1 MVTKRPALGKGLGA
15 LLPDIEKEDQKNF
28 LSCGIEEIS
37 PSKYQP
43 RKGFDERKLAELAD
57 SIKEKGIIEP
67 LIVRKIDGG
76 YELIVGERRWR
87 AAQRAGIREIPVIV
101 RDVTTGEAM
110 ELALIEN
117 LQREDLN
124 PLEEAEAYK
133 RLMEEFQYTQE
144 ELAKRIGK
152 DRTTVANAVRLLKL
166 PQGIKAHLADETIS
180 SGHARAFLGLDTQEM
195 QNMACAKVI
204 KRGLSVRETERLV
217 KRLNVQRS
225 KGDMDEKPVSEEDI
239 HLGYL
244 EETLRKFLGT
254 QVRIP
259 KRGRKGKIEIE
270 FYSKDDLERIVEII
284 MGSPPEAPDELS
296 HDPVD

>member
-15 LLPDIEKEDQKNF
+15 LIPDIEKEDRKNF
-28 LSCGIEEIS
+28 FLCGIEEIS

-43 RKGFDERKLAELAD
+43 RKGFDEVKLDELAA

-87 AAQRAGIREIPVIV
+87 AAQRAGIKEVPVIL
-101 RDVTTGEAM
+101 RDVTPGEAL

-133 RLMEEFQYTQE
+133 RLMDEFHHTQE

-166 PQGIKAHLADETIS
+166 PEEIKASLSDESITN
-180 SGHARAFLGLDTQEM
+180 GHARALLGLDTPDEQKA
-195 QNMACAKVI
+195 ACKEII

-217 KRLNVQRS
+217 KRIALRKS
-225 KGDMDEKPVSEEDI
+225 KPDADLRPSREEDLLI
-239 HLGYL
+239 RNL
-244 EETLRKFLGT
+244 EETLRRFLGT

-259 KRGRKGKIEIE
+259 KKGRKGKIEIE
-270 FYSKDDLERIVEII
+270 FYSDEDLERIIERI
-284 MGSPPEAPDELS
+284 MGASP
-296 HDPVD
+296 

>member
-1 MVTKRPALGKGLGA
+1 MATKRPALGKGLGA
-15 LLPDIEKEDQKNF
+15 LIPDVEKEDRKNF
-28 LSCGIEEIS
+28 FLCGIEEIS

-43 RKGFDERKLAELAD
+43 RKGFDEVKLDELAA
-57 SIKEKGIIEP
+57 SIQEKGIIEP

-87 AAQRAGIREIPVIV
+87 AAQRAGIKEVPVIV
-101 RDVTTGEAM
+101 RDVSTGEAL

-133 RLMEEFQYTQE
+133 RLMEEFQYKQE

-152 DRTTVANAVRLLKL
+152 DRTTVANALRLLKL
-166 PQGIKAHLADETIS
+166 PQEIKAYVADEAIS
-180 SGHARAFLGLDTQEM
+180 SGHARALLGLDSPEEQK
-195 QNMACAKVI
+195 MACMKVI

-217 KRLNVQRS
+217 RRLNLQPS
-225 KGDMDEKPVSEEDI
+225 KEDAAEEPPSEEEL
-239 HLGYL
+239 HLEYL
-244 EETLRKFLGT
+244 QETLRKFLGT

-259 KRGRKGKIEIE
+259 KKGRRGKIEIE
-270 FYSKDDLERIVEII
+270 FYTEEDLERIVELI
-284 MGSPPEAPDELS
+284 MGSLP
-296 HDPVD
+296 

>member
-1 MVTKRPALGKGLGA
+1 MTTKRPALGKGLGA
-15 LLPDIEKEDQKNF
+15 LFPDIEKEDRKSFF
-28 LSCGIEEIS
+28 LCGIEEIS
-37 PSKYQP
+37 PSRYQP
-43 RKGFDERKLAELAD
+43 RKGFDGAKLDELAA

-67 LIVRKIDGG
+67 LIVRKGESG

-87 AAQRAGIREIPVIV
+87 AAQRAGIKEVPVIV
-101 RDVTTGEAM
+101 REVSTGEAL

-133 RLMEEFQYTQE
+133 RLMEEFHHTQE

-166 PQGIKAHLADETIS
+166 PEEIKASLSDESIT
-180 SGHARAFLGLDTQEM
+180 SGHARALLGLDTPDEQKV
-195 QNMACAKVI
+195 ACKEII

-217 KRLNVQRS
+217 KRIALRKS
-225 KGDMDEKPVSEEDI
+225 KPDAGVRPSREEDLLI
-239 HLGYL
+239 RNL
-244 EETLRKFLGT
+244 EETLRRFLGT

-259 KRGRKGKIEIE
+259 KKGQKGKIEIE
-270 FYSKDDLERIVEII
+270 FYSDEDLERIIERI
-284 MGSPPEAPDELS
+284 MGASP
-296 HDPVD
+296 

>member
-1 MVTKRPALGKGLGA
+1 MAKRPALGKGLGA
-15 LLPDIEKEDQKNF
+15 LIPDIEKEDRKNLF
-28 LSCGIEEIS
+28 SCGIEEIT
-37 PSKYQP
+37 PSRYQP
-43 RKGFDERKLAELAD
+43 RKGFDEGKLTELAN

-67 LIVRKIDGG
+67 LIVRKTDGG

-87 AAQRAGIREIPVIV
+87 AAQRAGIKEIPVIV
-101 RDVTTGEAM
+101 RDVSTGEAL

-133 RLMEEFQYTQE
+133 RLMEEFQYKQE

-152 DRTTVANAVRLLKL
+152 DRTTVANALRLLKL
-166 PQGIKAHLADETIS
+166 PQEIKAYLADETIS
-180 SGHARAFLGLDTQEM
+180 SGHARALLGLDNHEEQK
-195 QNMACAKVI
+195 MACMKVI
-204 KRGLSVRETERLV
+204 KKGLSVRDAERLV
-217 KRLNVQRS
+217 RRLNLQPS
-225 KGDMDEKPVSEEDI
+225 KEGVAGEPPSEEEL

-259 KRGRKGKIEIE
+259 KKGRRGKIEIE
-270 FYSKDDLERIVEII
+270 FYSEEDLERILELI
-284 MGSPPEAPDELS
+284 MSSLP
-296 HDPVD
+296 

>member
-1 MVTKRPALGKGLGA
+1 VTKRPALGKGLGA
-15 LLPDIEKEDQKNF
+15 LLPDIEKEDRKNF
-28 LSCGIEEIS
+28 FYCGIEEIA
-37 PSKYQP
+37 PSRYQP
-43 RKGFDERKLAELAD
+43 RKGFNEKKLTELAE

-67 LIVRKIDGG
+67 LIVRKTDGG

-87 AAQRAGIREIPVIV
+87 AAQSAGIKEVPVIV
-101 RDVTTGEAM
+101 RDVTTREAL
-110 ELALIEN
+110 ELALVEN

-133 RLMEEFQYTQE
+133 RLMEEFKYTQE
-144 ELAKRIGK
+144 DLAKRIGK

-166 PQGIKAHLADETIS
+166 PQEIKASLADETIS
-180 SGHARAFLGLDTQEM
+180 SGHARALLGVENPEEQT
-195 QNMACAKVI
+195 MACMKVI

-217 KRLNVQRS
+217 KRSNLQKSREDRAS
-225 KGDMDEKPVSEEDI
+225 KSTGEDEL

-259 KRGRKGKIEIE
+259 KKGKRGKIEIE
-270 FYSKDDLERIVEII
+270 FYSKEDLERIIEII
-284 MGSPPEAPDELS
+284 MGSSP
-296 HDPVD
+296 

>member
-1 MVTKRPALGKGLGA
+1 MGTKRPALGKGLGA
-15 LLPDIEKEDQKNF
+15 LFPDIEKEDRKSFF
-28 LSCGIEEIS
+28 LCGIEEIS
-37 PSKYQP
+37 PSRYQP
-43 RKGFDERKLAELAD
+43 RKGFDGAKLDELAA

-67 LIVRKIDGG
+67 LIVRKGESG

-87 AAQRAGIREIPVIV
+87 AAQRAGIKEVPVIV
-101 RDVTTGEAM
+101 REASTGEAL

-133 RLMEEFQYTQE
+133 RLMEEFHHTQE

-166 PQGIKAHLADETIS
+166 PEEIKASLSDESIT
-180 SGHARAFLGLDTQEM
+180 SGHARALLGLDTPGEQKA
-195 QNMACAKVI
+195 ACKEII

-217 KRLNVQRS
+217 KKITLRKSSPDTGLRPS
-225 KGDMDEKPVSEEDI
+225 REEDLLI
-239 HLGYL
+239 RNL
-244 EETLRKFLGT
+244 EETLRRFLGT

-259 KRGRKGKIEIE
+259 KKGQKGKIEIE
-270 FYSKDDLERIVEII
+270 FYSDEDLERIIERI
-284 MGSPPEAPDELS
+284 MGASP
-296 HDPVD
+296 

>member
-1 MVTKRPALGKGLGA
+1 MATKRPALGKGLGA
-15 LLPDIEKEDQKNF
+15 LIPDIAKEDRKNF
-28 LSCGIEEIS
+28 FFCGIEEIS
-37 PSKYQP
+37 PSSYQP
-43 RKGFDERKLAELAD
+43 RKGFDEGKLDELAA

-67 LIVRKIDGG
+67 LIVRKTDGG

-87 AAQRAGIREIPVIV
+87 AAQRAGIKEVPVIV
-101 RDVTTGEAM
+101 RDVTTGEAL

-133 RLMEEFQYTQE
+133 RLMEEFQYKQE

-152 DRTTVANAVRLLKL
+152 DRTTVANALRLLKL
-166 PQGIKAHLADETIS
+166 PQELKAYLADETIS
-180 SGHARAFLGLDTQEM
+180 SGHARALLGLDSPEEQS
-195 QNMACAKVI
+195 MACMKVI

-217 KRLNVQRS
+217 RKLNLQPSKREVA
-225 KGDMDEKPVSEEDI
+225 GKPPSEEEL

-259 KRGRKGKIEIE
+259 KKGRRGKIEIE
-270 FYSKDDLERIVEII
+270 FYTEEDLERIVEII
-284 MGSPPEAPDELS
+284 MGSPP
-296 HDPVD
+296 

>member
-1 MVTKRPALGKGLGA
+1 MAKRPALGKGLGA
-15 LLPDIEKEDQKNF
+15 LIPDIEKEDRKNF
-28 LSCGIEEIS
+28 FSCGIEEII

-43 RKGFDERKLAELAD
+43 RKGFDEGRLTELAN

-67 LIVRKIDGG
+67 LIVRKREGG

-87 AAQRAGIREIPVIV
+87 AAQRAGMREVPVIV
-101 RDVTTGEAM
+101 RDVTTAEAM

-124 PLEEAEAYK
+124 SLEEAEAYK
-133 RLMEEFQYTQE
+133 RLMEEFHYTQE

-152 DRTTVANAVRLLKL
+152 DRATVANAVRLLKL
-166 PQGIKAHLADETIS
+166 PQEIKAYLADESIS
-180 SGHARAFLGLDTQEM
+180 SGHARTLLGLNSLEEQK
-195 QNMACAKVI
+195 MACAKVI

-225 KGDMDEKPVSEEDI
+225 KGDMDLKLPREEERN
-239 HLGYL
+239 LGFL

-259 KRGRKGKIEIE
+259 KKGRKGKIEIE
-270 FYSKDDLERIVEII
+270 FYSEEDLERIVEII
-284 MGSPPEAPDELS
+284 MGHPTIEN
-296 HDPVD
+296 

>member
-1 MVTKRPALGKGLGA
+1 MTKRPALGKGLGA
-15 LLPDIEKEDQKNF
+15 LLPDIEKEDRKNF
-28 LSCGIEEIS
+28 LYCGIEEIA
-37 PSKYQP
+37 PSRYQP
-43 RKGFDERKLAELAD
+43 RKGFNEKKLAELTD

-67 LIVRKIDGG
+67 LIVRKTDGG

-87 AAQRAGIREIPVIV
+87 AAQSAGIKEVPVIV
-101 RDVTTGEAM
+101 RDVTTREAL
-110 ELALIEN
+110 ELALVEN

-133 RLMEEFQYTQE
+133 RLMEEFKYTQE
-144 ELAKRIGK
+144 DLAKRIGK

-166 PQGIKAHLADETIS
+166 PQEIKASLADETIS
-180 SGHARAFLGLDTQEM
+180 SGHARALLGVENPEEQT
-195 QNMACAKVI
+195 MACMKVI

-217 KRLNVQRS
+217 KRSNLQKSRKDRASKPTNEDKLN
-225 KGDMDEKPVSEEDI
+225 
-239 HLGYL
+239 LGYL

-270 FYSKDDLERIVEII
+270 FYSKDDLERIIEII
-284 MGSPPEAPDELS
+284 MGPHHEDMI
-296 HDPVD
+296 D

>member
-1 MVTKRPALGKGLGA
+1 MATKRPALGKGLGA
-15 LLPDIEKEDQKNF
+15 LIPDIEKEDRKNF
-28 LSCGIEEIS
+28 FLCGIEEIS
-37 PSKYQP
+37 PSRYQP
-43 RKGFDERKLAELAD
+43 RKGFDEVKLDELAA

-76 YELIVGERRWR
+76 YELIIGERRWR
-87 AAQRAGIREIPVIV
+87 AAQKAGMKEVPVIV
-101 RDVTTGEAM
+101 RDVSTGEAL

-133 RLMEEFQYTQE
+133 RLMEEFQYKQE

-152 DRTTVANAVRLLKL
+152 DRTTVANALRLLKL
-166 PQGIKAHLADETIS
+166 PQEIKAYVTDETIS
-180 SGHARAFLGLDTQEM
+180 SGHARALLGLDNHEEQK
-195 QNMACAKVI
+195 MACMKVI

-217 KRLNVQRS
+217 RRLNLQPS
-225 KGDMDEKPVSEEDI
+225 KEDVAGEPPSEEEL

-259 KRGRKGKIEIE
+259 KKGRRGKIEIE
-270 FYSKDDLERIVEII
+270 FYSKEDLERIVELI
-284 MGSPPEAPDELS
+284 MSSLP
-296 HDPVD
+296 

>member
-1 MVTKRPALGKGLGA
+1 MTKRPALGKGLGA
-15 LLPDIEKEDQKNF
+15 LLPDIEKEDRKNF
-28 LSCGIEEIS
+28 FYCGIEEIA
-37 PSKYQP
+37 PSRYQP
-43 RKGFDERKLAELAD
+43 RKGFNEKKLTELAE

-67 LIVRKIDGG
+67 LIVRKTDGG

-87 AAQRAGIREIPVIV
+87 AAQSAGIKEVPVIV
-101 RDVTTGEAM
+101 RDVTTREAL
-110 ELALIEN
+110 ELALVEN

-166 PQGIKAHLADETIS
+166 PQEIKASLADETIS
-180 SGHARAFLGLDTQEM
+180 SGHARAFLGLNSPEEQK
-195 QNMACAKVI
+195 MACSRVI
-204 KRGLSVRETERLV
+204 QRGLSVRETERLV
-217 KRLNVQRS
+217 KRLNAQRS
-225 KGDMDEKPVSEEDI
+225 KRDMDDIPASEEDI
-239 HLGYL
+239 QLGYL

-270 FYSKDDLERIVEII
+270 FYSREDLERIIEII
-284 MGSPPEAPDELS
+284 MGPHHENMI
-296 HDPVD
+296 